1 MQTVI
6 GSNGQIGYELAKE
19 LNQTYGKQLRLVS
32 RNPKSINDTDE
43 LISADILDREATI
56 RAVAGSEIVYFAA
69 GLPMDSE
76 QWKTKFEIMLENVI
90 QACKETKAKLVF
102 FDNTYMY
109 EKNDTEQFEDSKFIY
124 DGIKSTV
131 RAKMADRLVTEME
144 NPDIDVM
151 ICRAPEFYGPNKD
164 AKYYKQFIV

>member
-1 MQTVI
+1 M
-6 GSNGQIGYELAKE
+6 
-19 LNQTYGKQLRLVS
+19 RLVS

-43 LISADILDREATI
+43 PISADILVDREATI

-102 FDNTYMY
+102 RITLICTK
-109 EKNDTEQFEDSKFIY
+109 KNDTEQFEDSKFIY

-131 RAKMADRLVTEME
+131 RAKNGRSASDRNGES
-144 NPDIDVM
+144 
-151 ICRAPEFYGPNKD
+151 
-164 AKYYKQFIV
+164 

>member
-32 RNPKSINDTDE
+32 RNPKSIDDTDE
-43 LISADILDREATI
+43 LISSDILDREATI

-102 FDNTYMY
+102 F
-109 EKNDTEQFEDSKFIY
+109 
-124 DGIKSTV
+124 
-131 RAKMADRLVTEME
+131 R
-144 NPDIDVM
+144 
-151 ICRAPEFYGPNKD
+151 
-164 AKYYKQFIV
+164 